1 MGRGRGSD
9 VTKGGITGD
18 LEALNDAGFG
28 AAMMFSL
35 ADVCTPW
42 AGRIV
47 NSPTPEVIAP
57 LAPARDAT
65 PRR

>member
-1 MGRGRGSD
+1 MGMGSNM
-9 VTKGGITGD
+9 TKEGITDD

-28 AAMMFSL
+28 AAMLFCL

-47 NSPTPEVIAP
+47 NSPTPEVIAF
-57 LAPARDAT
+57 LEPARGAT